1 MPIMHK
7 AALQGVKDVKAQFG
21 KAMLSLAGVM
31 LTFALGA
38 AGFKT
43 WILFAWPQTT
53 GTVVDSVLTTN
64 RSGDGTTACAA
75 VESVQYVV
83 DGQSLLLRNGER
95 SQTKDCAQVQAGSD
109 PADRLQQECAG
120 IYIHES
126 RLQSRILPGYARP
139 GPHRDSFGNHGMG
152 CDPESPPDAKEG
164 RRPRLERHRAGAVE
178 T

>member
-1 MPIMHK
+1 MHK

-31 LTFALGA
+31 LAFALGA

-95 SQTKDCAQVQAGSD
+95 SQTKDCAQVQAGLD
-109 PADRLQQECAG
+109 AVRGQ
-120 IYIHES
+120 I
-126 RLQSRILPGYARP
+126 RRIAYNKSA
-139 GPHRDSFGNHGMG
+139 
-152 CDPESPPDAKEG
+152 PESTYMNPGFNPEFYRDTLVLG
-164 RRPRLERHRAGAVE
+164 RIGILLGIMGWAAIQSNRRMLKREEDRA
-178 T
+178 